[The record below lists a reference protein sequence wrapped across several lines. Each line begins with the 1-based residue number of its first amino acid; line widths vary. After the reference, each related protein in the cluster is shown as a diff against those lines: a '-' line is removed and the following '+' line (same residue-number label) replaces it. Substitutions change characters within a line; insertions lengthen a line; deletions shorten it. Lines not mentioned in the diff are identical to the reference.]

1 MRMVDQSAVN
11 RQLAVLIDAENIPV
25 STLREVLDEIAR
37 LGAVSVRRAYG
48 DFTMASLKGWRAEML
63 ALAIQPM
70 QQFRNISGKSV
81 TDSTLIIDAMDMLH
95 SRKFSGFC
103 ILSSDSDFTRLAMRI
118 REDGLPV
125 YGFGEQKTPQAFV
138 RACTKFVDIQLLR
151 ADSAALNG
159 AAKKKPAIGKPALKI
174 LRAAVETVEDETGW
188 ASLGRVGA
196 VLGSRHPEFDSRAY
210 GFRKLSD
217 LFIASELVEYRLNGE
232 KGGPQHAFVKLRR
245 A

>member
-1 MRMVDQSAVN
+1 MVDQPAVN
-11 RQLAVLIDAENIPV
+11 RQLAVLMDAENIPI
-25 STLREVLDEIAR
+25 STLREVMDEIAR

-48 DFTMASLKGWRAEML
+48 DFTMESLKGWRAEML
-63 ALAIQPM
+63 ALAIQPV

-103 ILSSDSDFTRLAMRI
+103 ILSSDSDFTRLAIRI

-138 RACTKFVDIQLLR
+138 RACTKFIDIQLLR
-151 ADSAALNG
+151 ADSTALRG
-159 AAKKKPAIGKPALKI
+159 AVKKKPAIAKPALNI

-188 ASLGRVGA
+188 ASLSRVGG
-196 VLGSRHPEFDSRAY
+196 VLGDRYPEFDSRAY

-217 LFIASELVEYRLNGE
+217 LFIASELVEYRLSGE
-232 KGGPQHAFVKLRR
+232 KGGAQHALVKLRR
-245 A
+245 I